1 MDRQAGRPADR
12 QEIRADRQAMRKRA
26 KQTRHA
32 ALGLS
37 GPKRMPPPPYFSW

>member
-1 MDRQAGRPADR
+1 MDRQTGRQA
-12 QEIRADRQAMRKRA
+12 EIRVGRQAMRKRA

-37 GPKRMPPPPYFSW
+37 GPKRVSPLFSR